1 MARILVIDDEPMAR
15 EMLSECLRY
24 DYEVATAEDG
34 AAGVE
39 LANSFRPDLVI
50 CDVSMPRMDGFSVLA
65 QFQKIDLMADVPF
78 IFLSGAGDPIT
89 VRQGMVLGADDFLTK
104 PFSVRE
110 LLSVVK
116 SRLDRRVRRQE
127 IVNKAMDERRL
138 NVTAALPHKL
148 RTAVMIMEGYAHRV
162 LEDSD
167 KIDPVQRDMLE
178 AICQKAAR
186 LRHMAEKYL
195 WYLRTYLPG
204 SESSE
209 SITPDPDRIIQQIA
223 FEIAQRCNRLTD
235 LDMYLEAASL
245 QIRDDYL
252 HRLVEEIIENAFKFS
267 TLGTPVTVWG
277 AVKGREYLITVSNWG
292 REISPEQIERIGGFM
307 QFDRQKYEQ
316 QGTGLGLIIAKRLS
330 ELSGGRL
337 DIASAD
343 SKTTVAVTLPHRL
356 PERIEDFFYA

>member
-127 IVNKAMDERRL
+127 IVNKAIDELRL
-138 NVTAALPHKL
+138 NVTAALPL
-148 RTAVMIMEGYAHRV
+148 
-162 LEDSD
+162 
-167 KIDPVQRDMLE
+167 
-178 AICQKAAR
+178 
-186 LRHMAEKYL
+186 
-195 WYLRTYLPG
+195 
-204 SESSE
+204 
-209 SITPDPDRIIQQIA
+209 
-223 FEIAQRCNRLTD
+223 
-235 LDMYLEAASL
+235 
-245 QIRDDYL
+245 
-252 HRLVEEIIENAFKFS
+252 
-267 TLGTPVTVWG
+267 
-277 AVKGREYLITVSNWG
+277 
-292 REISPEQIERIGGFM
+292 
-307 QFDRQKYEQ
+307 DRQKYEQ